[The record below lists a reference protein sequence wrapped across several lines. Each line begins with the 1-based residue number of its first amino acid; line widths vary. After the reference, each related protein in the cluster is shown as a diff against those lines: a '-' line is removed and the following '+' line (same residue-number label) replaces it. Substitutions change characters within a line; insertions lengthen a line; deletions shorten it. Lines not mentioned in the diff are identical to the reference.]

1 LTKLFSGKKKLKK
14 DNEKQKDQYPSILLR
29 NRKPD
34 RILTL
39 EEYQLDGGYSALK
52 DALNNLKPK
61 EITVKIDEAGI
72 RGRGGAGFPLGK
84 KWLSIPDNAPFP
96 RYFVVNCDEM
106 EPGTFKDRVLLHT
119 NPHNLIEGMII
130 SGYAVSAHKG
140 FVFVRPSYETLA
152 QILEREVETARK
164 AGYLGENIL
173 GSGFSYDI
181 VVHRSGGRYICGE
194 GTALLNAIQGKR
206 PNPKQPPPYPTIRG
220 LWDKPT
226 VTNNVETVAW
236 VPHVLRHGA
245 EWYKNLAASKTGE
258 GTKLY
263 CVSGKVKNP
272 GCFELP
278 MGTRLSEI
286 IDVHAGGM
294 MEGSE
299 FKACLPGGASTR
311 FITRKYYDME
321 MDFDGVKMEGHRLG
335 TGAIIVFDQNTCLV
349 DVTLN
354 LMEFFARESC
364 GWCTPCREGIPYIL
378 DLLKRIENGEGE
390 VEFVGILKDMSKYLW
405 NSYCAFAPGAVSPLE
420 SLITFFE
427 DEIFEHIWKKQCPF
441 TYKKLVQV

>member
-1 LTKLFSGKKKLKK
+1 MKNWWRKDTQKK
-14 DNEKQKDQYPSILLR
+14 NEEYQYPRILLK
-29 NRKPD
+29 NRKSD

-39 EEYQLDGGYSALK
+39 DEYRLDDGYIALAQTLK
-52 DALNNLKPK
+52 TLKPN
-61 EITVKIDEAGI
+61 EVTQKIDEAGV

-84 KWLSIPDNAPFP
+84 KWLSVAADAPFP

-130 SGYAVSAHKG
+130 SGYAVSACKG
-140 FVFVRPSYETLA
+140 FIFVRPSYETLSK
-152 QILEREVETARK
+152 ILEREVEIARR

-173 GSGFSYDI
+173 GSGFSFDI

-194 GTALLNAIQGKR
+194 ATALLNAIQGKR
-206 PNPKQPPPYPTIRG
+206 PNPKQPPPYPTSKG
-220 LWDKPT
+220 MWDKPT
-226 VTNNVETVAW
+226 VTNNVETVVW
-236 VPHVLRHGA
+236 VPHILRHGSQ
-245 EWYKNLAASKTGE
+245 WYKSLAAGRAGD

-286 IDVHAGGM
+286 VDIHAGGM
-294 MEGSE
+294 QEGCE

-311 FITRKYYDME
+311 FMTSKYYHIE
-321 MDFDGVKMEGHRLG
+321 MDFDSVKKAGHRLG
-335 TGAIIVFDQNTCLV
+335 TGAVIVFDQNTCLV
-349 DVTLN
+349 DATLN

-364 GWCTPCREGIPYIL
+364 GWCTPCREGIPYICDIL
-378 DLLKRIENGEGE
+378 RRIENGEGKA
-390 VEFVGILKDMSKYLW
+390 EFVGMLRDMSKHLW
-405 NSYCAFAPGAVSPLE
+405 NSYCAFAPGAVSSLE
-420 SLITFFE
+420 SLITYFE
-427 DEIFEHIWKKQCPF
+427 DEIFEHIWEKKCPF
-441 TYKKLVQV
+441 KDNSFKF

>member
-1 LTKLFSGKKKLKK
+1 MKNWWRKDTQKK
-14 DNEKQKDQYPSILLR
+14 NEEYQYPRILLK
-29 NRKPD
+29 NRKSD

-39 EEYQLDGGYSALK
+39 DEYRLDDGYIALAQTLK
-52 DALNNLKPK
+52 TLKPN
-61 EITVKIDEAGI
+61 EVTQKIDEAGV

-84 KWLSIPDNAPFP
+84 KWLSVAADAPFP

-130 SGYAVSAHKG
+130 SGYAVSACKG
-140 FVFVRPSYETLA
+140 FIFVRPSYETLSK
-152 QILEREVETARK
+152 ILEREVEIARR

-173 GSGFSYDI
+173 GSGFSFDI

-194 GTALLNAIQGKR
+194 ATALLNAIQGKR
-206 PNPKQPPPYPTIRG
+206 PNPKQPPPYPTSKG
-220 LWDKPT
+220 MWGKPT
-226 VTNNVETVAW
+226 VTNNVETVVW
-236 VPHVLRHGA
+236 VPHILRHGSR
-245 EWYKNLAASKTGE
+245 WYKSLAAGRAGD

-286 IDVHAGGM
+286 VDIHAGGM
-294 MEGSE
+294 QEGCE

-311 FITRKYYDME
+311 FMTSKYYHIE
-321 MDFDGVKMEGHRLG
+321 MDFDSVKKAGHRLG
-335 TGAIIVFDQNTCLV
+335 TGAVIVFDQNTCLV
-349 DVTLN
+349 DATLN

-364 GWCTPCREGIPYIL
+364 GWCTPCREGIPYICDIL
-378 DLLKRIENGEGE
+378 RRIENGEGKA
-390 VEFVGILKDMSKYLW
+390 EFVGMLRDMSKHLW
-405 NSYCAFAPGAVSPLE
+405 NSYCAFAPGAVSSLE
-420 SLITFFE
+420 SLITYFE
-427 DEIFEHIWKKQCPF
+427 DEIFEHIWEKKCPF
-441 TYKKLVQV
+441 KDNSFKF